1 MLRYSTGVYYNI
13 IIYVRRGTAENGV
26 DTLYYIVVVVVV
38 VVVVAVDIIIV
49 YLRTGG
55 AIRSAERERDGDRAS
70 ERERRPISSH

>member
-1 MLRYSTGVYYNI
+1 MLRYSIDVYYNI

-38 VVVVAVDIIIV
+38 VVAVDIIMV